1 MHSLET
7 GCADRKTLLEVL
19 GFLSFGMVHKYSN
32 SFTRIRLLAEY
43 GSVED
48 DAARK
53 SLLQI
58 MDEVDTIWSRA
69 FLATWFSG
77 HIPESGDTMTLDADS
92 LTELGGILQHSC
104 RHFFVSYSC
113 SIEGDL
119 ELSAGGGTLGQCI
132 VLPPARFCMSFA
144 QPGDT
149 CSCGMKVRSL
159 PPGGICIEHF
169 FPPASGLISLL
180 KRELETIEKERVG
193 WEFHPG
199 EQTDI
204 LKLYMPV

>member
-1 MHSLET
+1 MHSF
-7 GCADRKTLLEVL
+7 GAGYADRKTLLEVL

-48 DAARK
+48 EAARN

-58 MDEVDTIWSRA
+58 MDEVDDIWSRA
-69 FLATWFSG
+69 FFATWFSG
-77 HIPESGDTMTLDADS
+77 HIPESGDMMIFDTDA

-104 RHFFVSYSC
+104 RHFFVAYSY
-113 SIEGDL
+113 SIEGDV
-119 ELSAGGGTLGQCI
+119 ELSTGREALGQCI

-149 CSCGMKVRSL
+149 CSCGMKVQNLST
-159 PPGGICIEHF
+159 GGICIEHS

-180 KRELETIEKERVG
+180 KRELENVEKVRVG
-193 WEFHPG
+193 WDFQPG
-199 EQTDI
+199 EQADI
-204 LKLYMPV
+204 LKFCMPV